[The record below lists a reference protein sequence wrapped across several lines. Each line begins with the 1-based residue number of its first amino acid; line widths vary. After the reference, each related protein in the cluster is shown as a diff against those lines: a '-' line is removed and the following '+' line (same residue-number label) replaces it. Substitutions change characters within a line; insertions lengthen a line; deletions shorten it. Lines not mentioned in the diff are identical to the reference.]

1 MKTYE
6 ISVKNGFFIGDV
18 TLNIDEEHYAL
29 WEKNQYKDG
38 VYKDFI
44 VVDTPIIDQV
54 ATNTGFY
61 FPIVEANIGVVDL
74 SICPENLDLSTGFY
88 DQDYSGVVILTKED
102 NGNVKVEWLDNIVRL
117 YIEEVP
123 EDLEIEDSFPFSPVV
138 DAVAL
143 DDDTIMVA
151 IDSDIIEKYAEQLK
165 DSGALQI
172 LQETAENTAESNN
185 TENSIIL
192 DNGNIIT
199 ARLVT
204 EEDNTEE

>member
-61 FPIVEANIGVVDL
+61 FPIVEANVGVVDL
-74 SICPENLDLSTGFY
+74 SICPEDLDLSAGFY
-88 DQDYSGVVILTKED
+88 DQDYSGIVILTKED
-102 NGNVKVEWLDNIVRL
+102 NGNVN
-117 YIEEVP
+117 
-123 EDLEIEDSFPFSPVV
+123 F
-138 DAVAL
+138 
-143 DDDTIMVA
+143 
-151 IDSDIIEKYAEQLK
+151 
-165 DSGALQI
+165 
-172 LQETAENTAESNN
+172 
-185 TENSIIL
+185 
-192 DNGNIIT
+192 
-199 ARLVT
+199 
-204 EEDNTEE
+204 